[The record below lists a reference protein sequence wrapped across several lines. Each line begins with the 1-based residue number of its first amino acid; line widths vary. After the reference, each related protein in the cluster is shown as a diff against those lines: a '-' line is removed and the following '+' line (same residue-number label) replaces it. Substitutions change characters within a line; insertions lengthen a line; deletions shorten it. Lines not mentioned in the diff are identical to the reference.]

1 MDLRDLKYFVAVAQA
16 GNTRRAADAVH
27 RSQPALIKAITR
39 LEASVGARLFE
50 RVGRGQRLSAAG
62 MALLTRAT
70 PLLNAADAVRD
81 EVAALGQGTAG
92 IVRLGCGPLG
102 AEYLLP
108 TISQRLLQEAPDVQ
122 LKLLIR
128 MNYES
133 RIELRDGNLDLVLG
147 FVPEHD
153 DAEFVYDTL
162 LEDIVV
168 VAAGAG
174 HPMLRTRKPVTLDQL
189 GRYRWAL
196 PNVSVA
202 SRVWLDQVFESRGL
216 APPQTQIETN
226 SIPLIPRVIADTH
239 LLSFVSRRTIQASRG
254 GLREIPLETTTLVR
268 NFGLT
273 YPKDVSLSPAAEKL
287 VELLREH
294 GQALFHK
301 MD

>member
-1 MDLRDLKYFVAVAQA
+1 
-16 GNTRRAADAVH
+16 
-27 RSQPALIKAITR
+27 
-39 LEASVGARLFE
+39 
-50 RVGRGQRLSAAG
+50 
-62 MALLTRAT
+62 
-70 PLLNAADAVRD
+70 
-81 EVAALGQGTAG
+81 
-92 IVRLGCGPLG
+92 
-102 AEYLLP
+102 
-108 TISQRLLQEAPDVQ
+108 
-122 LKLLIR
+122 

-174 HPMLRTRKPVTLDQL
+174 HPILRARKPVTLEQL
-189 GRYRWAL
+189 ARYRWAL

-254 GLREIPLETTTLVR
+254 RLREIPLETTTLVR